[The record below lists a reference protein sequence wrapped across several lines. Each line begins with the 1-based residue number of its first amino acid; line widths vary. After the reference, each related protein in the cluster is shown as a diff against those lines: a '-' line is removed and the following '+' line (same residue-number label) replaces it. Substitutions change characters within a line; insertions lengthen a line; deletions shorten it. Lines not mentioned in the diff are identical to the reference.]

1 MAPANSNYDSPEL
14 PNEGG
19 DAVEPRASSVTL
31 KDYPLTREVAGL
43 KVTFRPMTPAD
54 RDAILHF
61 ARALPE
67 DDLHFLRTDIT
78 RSDVVDAWLREIE
91 QGHTTTLIAEV
102 DSRVAGYCSLHHSE
116 SLWTR
121 HLGEILLL
129 VAADFRRGGLG
140 GHLARQILELAKG
153 AHLHKLVAQMMSTQ
167 RDAQQLFHHL
177 GFIPEAML
185 HDWVIDRSGRTHNLI
200 MMSREVDVDEEFL
213 PPGAG
218 DAADSA

>member
-1 MAPANSNYDSPEL
+1 MPDGIPVT
-14 PNEGG
+14 GG
-19 DAVEPRASSVTL
+19 GSGGVESRPGGRRSATRRL
-31 KDYPLTREVAGL
+31 EDYPLTREIADL
-43 KVTFRPMTPAD
+43 TVTFRPMTPAD
-54 RDAILHF
+54 KDAILHF

-78 RSDVVDAWLREIE
+78 RDDVVNAWLREIE
-91 QGHTTTLIAEV
+91 AGHTTTLIAEV
-102 DSRVAGYCSLHHSE
+102 ESRIAGYCSLHHSE

-140 GHLARQILELAKG
+140 GHLARQILELAKN
-153 AHLHKLVAQMMSTQ
+153 ASLQKLVAQMMSTQ

-200 MMSREVDVDEEFL
+200 MMSREVDLDEEFL
-213 PPGAG
+213 PL
-218 DAADSA
+218 DDDTADSA